1 MCFDSQNVSAGS
13 VKQDPVVVV
22 REGLGNTRVDVLV
35 TKVLSTHGLMD

>member
-22 REGLGNTRVDVLV
+22 REGPGKESVDVLA
-35 TKVLSTHGLMD
+35 TSALSIHGPTV